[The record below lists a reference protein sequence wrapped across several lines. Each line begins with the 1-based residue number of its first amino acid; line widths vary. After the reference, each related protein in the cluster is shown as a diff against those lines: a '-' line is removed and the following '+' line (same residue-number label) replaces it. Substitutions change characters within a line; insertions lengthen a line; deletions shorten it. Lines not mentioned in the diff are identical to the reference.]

1 MNPTNG
7 TLVLVVGPSG
17 AGKDSVQNGARSVL
31 AGDDR
36 FVFARRIITRPPD
49 DGGEDN
55 IEVTTEAFAAAKA
68 DGAFSLSWRAH
79 GLDYAIPQTIEDDLR
94 ARRCVVASVSR
105 SVIESARAEYARLCV
120 INITAPL
127 EVLAE
132 RIARRGR
139 ENAASIRERLARAD
153 YALPTGDDVVTLENT
168 GTVEEAVNRFV
179 SLLRQYGHGGRGAAS
194 PVARSL

>member
-1 MNPTNG
+1 MSPTNG

-17 AGKDSVQNGARSVL
+17 AGKDSVLNGARSVL

-36 FVFARRIITRPPD
+36 FVFARRIITRAPD

-55 IEVTTEAFAAAKA
+55 IEVTPEAFAAAKA
-68 DGAFSLSWRAH
+68 AGAFSLSWRAH
-79 GLDYAIPQTIEDDLR
+79 GLDYAIPRSIVDDLR

-105 SVIESARAEYARLCV
+105 SVIESARARYERLCV
-120 INITAPL
+120 VNVTATL

-139 ENAASIRERLARAD
+139 EDSASIRARLARAH
-153 YALPTGDDVVTLENT
+153 YALPPGDDLVTLENT
-168 GTVEEAVNRFV
+168 GTIEEAVDRFV
-179 SLLRQYGHGGRGAAS
+179 SLLRRYGHGC
-194 PVARSL
+194 

>member
-1 MNPTNG
+1 MSPTNG

-17 AGKDSVQNGARSVL
+17 AGKDSVLNGARSVL

-55 IEVTTEAFAAAKA
+55 IEVTAEAFAAAKA

-79 GLDYAIPQTIEDDLR
+79 GLDYAIPQSIVDDLR
-94 ARRCVVASVSR
+94 VRRCVVASVSR
-105 SVIESARAEYARLCV
+105 SVIESARAGYASLCV

-132 RIARRGR
+132 RIAGRGR
-139 ENAASIRERLARAD
+139 EDAVSIRERLARAN
-153 YALPTGDDVVTLENT
+153 YALLTGDDVVTLENT
-168 GTVEEAVNRFV
+168 GTVEDAVDRFV
-179 SLLRQYGHGGRGAAS
+179 SVLRQYGGHGGREAAS
-194 PVARSL
+194 RSG

>member
-1 MNPTNG
+1 MSPTNG

-17 AGKDSVQNGARSVL
+17 AGKDSVLNGARSVL

-49 DGGEDN
+49 EGGEDN
-55 IEVTTEAFAAAKA
+55 IEVSTEAFAAAKA

-94 ARRCVVASVSR
+94 VRRCVVASVSR
-105 SVIESARAEYARLCV
+105 SVIESARAGYVRLCV

-139 ENAASIRERLARAD
+139 EDAASIRERLARANYD
-153 YALPTGDDVVTLENT
+153 LPIGDDVVTLENT
-168 GTVEEAVNRFV
+168 GTVEEAVDRFV
-179 SLLRQYGHGGRGAAS
+179 SLLRQYRHGGRGAAS
-194 PVARSL
+194 PIARSL